1 MFFHVQERSVLRF
14 FFIFSLLWQFVSK
27 FTEYDARKL
36 HKLYKK
42 NKKIKEEKKEGDK
55 DDKEK
60 KEKKEKDH
68 DKKKERDDRD
78 KHHHSQKRRSEEAG
92 SHSPSKKPY
101 NGWVHWLIVHA
112 HVIKCQI
119 AQILHWF
126 SPTANI

>member
-1 MFFHVQERSVLRF
+1 MFVWQVYFTKIF
-14 FFIFSLLWQFVSK
+14 FLFFSLLWQFVSK

-42 NKKIKEEKKEGDK
+42 NKKIKEEKKEGEK

-68 DKKKERDDRD
+68 DKKKDRDERD

-92 SHSPSKKPY
+92 SHSPSKKSY
-101 NGWVHWLIVHA
+101 NGWALKFLVHA
-112 HVIKCQI
+112 YMTKCLMP
-119 AQILHWF
+119 QILQWF
-126 SPTANI
+126 SPVANI